1 MVSAKEKRIFPHWTA
16 ISQVDTKNKPRRR
29 IAQHYAALAIPGG
42 IRTLSEM
49 SDGYRNEIFKSIFQ
63 VTRLHIPDTLFK
75 YYSLTDDQDSNAR
88 KIQTLQDQQVFNG
101 LCKDMNDPYD
111 GKAYFYR
118 HEAIQKFIRNPEA
131 LSTPITVR

>member
-1 MVSAKEKRIFPHWTA
+1 M
-16 ISQVDTKNKPRRR
+16 RRL
-29 IAQHYAALAIPGG
+29 IARL
-42 IRTLSEM
+42 RTLL
-49 SDGYRNEIFKSIFQ
+49 NSIESSFG
-63 VTRLHIPDTLFK
+63 DTLFK

-131 LSTPITVR
+131 LNTPITVR